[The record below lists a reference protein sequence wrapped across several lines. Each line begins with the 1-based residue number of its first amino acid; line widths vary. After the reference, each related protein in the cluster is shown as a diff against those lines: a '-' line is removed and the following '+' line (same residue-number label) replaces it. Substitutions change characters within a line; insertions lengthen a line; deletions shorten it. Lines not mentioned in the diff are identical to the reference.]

1 MSQKKID
8 TQFSSSENQKNGK
21 KFNSVINEDKKGN
34 NIKKKRTKRQD
45 SIIDGE
51 KTFYNKINRKK
62 TTKKKK
68 ENNPPSEERSEREHA
83 GNKMNYDKL
92 ISKNI
97 EKNQQNL
104 NNPEEYFEGFFNDI
118 IFKKNQTKNN
128 KILDDGNI
136 KRKKSFNG

>member
-1 MSQKKID
+1 MSLNAD
-8 TQFSSSENQKNGK
+8 NQKSGK
-21 KFNSVINEDKKGN
+21 KFNSVINEDKKGGSN
-34 NIKKKRTKRQD
+34 KKKHAKKQD
-45 SIIDGE
+45 SINDGE
-51 KTFYNKINRKK
+51 KTFYHKINRIK

-68 ENNPPSEERSEREHA
+68 ENNPPTEERSERDHTS
-83 GNKMNYDKL
+83 NKMNYDKL

-136 KRKKSFNG
+136 KRKKSLNG